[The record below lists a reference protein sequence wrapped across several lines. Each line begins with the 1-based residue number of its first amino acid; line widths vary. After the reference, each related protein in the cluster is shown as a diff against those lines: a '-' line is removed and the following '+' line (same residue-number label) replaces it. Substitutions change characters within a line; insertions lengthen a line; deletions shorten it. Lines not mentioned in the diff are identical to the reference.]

1 MRRHFRPYRRKHK
14 YHSSRRRNNNA
25 GALLLFVALS
35 FVIGMVSKVVNF
47 LTTNSDI
54 IGRVFS
60 VLFIMAI
67 VGVIT
72 YVALKILGAKCTEY
86 VNTHS
91 VAINSIKNLNDRYEF
106 KEIARMDLYHS
117 YDNANFYGD
126 ISPEDYLI
134 YQLSYNMPKVKMAIE
149 HAEENKRS
157 YESYV
162 RELAA
167 IQRVALD
174 VPKCL
179 AWYFRY
185 KEECVFNDLVQHP
198 VTEYDINVVLTLTKI
213 NGVFLDSKQKRFN
226 SQKITCFIDG
236 LLRKDGSFYSDRNI
250 WDAICRVERG
260 KVSNKMRFAI
270 YERDGYRCRKCG
282 SPNDLEVDHI
292 FPIAKGGKT
301 EFNNLQ
307 TLCHQ
312 CNLLKSD
319 SVEHGTYD
327 PKYDKKMHICP
338 NCGIKLVLRNGRNGQ
353 FYGCPNYPNCRHTEK
368 V

>member
-1 MRRHFRPYRRKHK
+1 M
-14 YHSSRRRNNNA
+14 
-25 GALLLFVALS
+25 ALS

-54 IGRVFS
+54 IRRVFS

-91 VAINSIKNLNDRYEF
+91 VAVNSIKTLNDRYEF

-134 YQLSYNMPKVKMAIE
+134 YQLSYNIPKVKMAIE
-149 HAEENKRS
+149 HSEENKRS

-162 RELAA
+162 RELAE

-198 VTEYDINVVLTLTKI
+198 VTEFDITVVLTLTKI
-213 NGVFLDSKQKRFN
+213 NGVFLDSKQKTFN

-236 LLRKDGSFYSDRNI
+236 LLQKDGSFYSDRNI

-260 KVSNKMRFAI
+260 KVSNKMRFAV
-270 YERDGYRCRKCG
+270 YSRDGNRCRKCG
-282 SPNDLEVDHI
+282 SSYDLEVDHI
-292 FPIAKGGKT
+292 FPISKGGKT
-301 EFNNLQ
+301 VMDNLQ
-307 TLCHQ
+307 TLCHS
-312 CNLLKSD
+312 CNVAKSNT
-319 SVEHGTYD
+319 VEDGTYD
-327 PKYDKKMHICP
+327 SRFDKKKPTCL
-338 NCGIKLVLRNGRNGQ
+338 NCGVALVMKNGKNGR
-353 FYGCPNYPNCRHTEK
+353 FYACPNYPDCRYTRSI
-368 V
+368 